1 MFPECK
7 LSAQAVDDYVKK
19 VTLDMVYNSLN
30 KEKMVFSDFLNFISP
45 VVQSSEECLERMRQR
60 AREIKHQYFGK
71 TVRIYSPL
79 YISSF
84 CVNNCVYCGFRC
96 TNKHKRKRLTK
107 QEIIDEAMIIKG
119 YGIDSL
125 LLVSG
130 EDPHA
135 VSVDFLADV
144 VKELKNHFSYISIEI
159 QPMSEAEYSKL
170 YEAGVHGLALY
181 QETYNEDLYKTLHLR
196 GPKADYH
203 KRLDCTENGA
213 KAGFYNLGLGALLGL
228 EKWRSEV
235 VSLAAHGLWLK
246 KKYWTSKIQFSFPRI
261 TETEGGFKVPNPVSE
276 EDLEQIMLAFRLFF
290 HEADIFIST
299 RESAEFRK
307 NIVNNCASHIS
318 GGSQVTPGGYA
329 EYEEQ
334 CLKLSEQQKA
344 TCDGV
349 TIDVNHLTD
358 DLGQFTM
365 HDCSSV
371 EAVCRDMKD
380 LNIEVVFKDW
390 DNCMGV

>member
-7 LSAQAVDDYVKK
+7 LSAQDVNGYIEN
-19 VTLDMVYNSLN
+19 VTLEMVYNSLQ
-30 KEKMVFSDFLNFISP
+30 KERMVFSDFLNFISP
-45 VVQSSEECLERMRQR
+45 VAQSSAECLMAMRRR

-84 CVNNCVYCGFRC
+84 CVNDCVYCGFRC
-96 TNKHKRKRLTK
+96 THKHKRKRLTK
-107 QEIIDEAMIIKG
+107 EEIIAEAMIIKS

-130 EDPHA
+130 EDPKA
-135 VSVDFLADV
+135 VSAEFLADV
-144 VKELKNHFSYISIEI
+144 VKELKEHFSYVSIEI
-159 QPMSEAEYSKL
+159 QPMTEAEYRIL
-170 YEAGVHGLALY
+170 FEAGVHGLALY
-181 QETYNEDLYKTLHLR
+181 QETYNEELYKTLHLS

-203 KRLDCTENGA
+203 NRLECTANGA
-213 KAGFYNLGLGALLGL
+213 KAGFYNIGLGALLGL
-228 EKWRSEV
+228 EDWRSEI

-246 KKYWTSKIQFSFPRI
+246 KKYWTSKVQFSFPRI
-261 TETEGGFKVPNPVSE
+261 TETEGGFNVPNPVSE
-276 EDLEQIMLAFRLFF
+276 ADLEQIMLAFRLFF
-290 HEADIFIST
+290 HEADLYIST

-307 NIVNNCASHIS
+307 NIVKNCASHIS

-329 EYEEQ
+329 EYEEKRAQ
-334 CLKLSEQQKA
+334 LIAENKIANDQYEFDS
-344 TCDGV
+344 
-349 TIDVNHLTD
+349 NHLND

-371 EAVCRDMKD
+371 AAVCKDMKE
-380 LNIEVVFKDW
+380 LNIEVIFKDW
-390 DNCMGV
+390 DNAMGV